1 MHKKLGVGLLVAGG
15 LALAGCGSSGS
26 NSSSSSSSGATTAS
40 AATSTSA
47 GATSSTA
54 TAGAASGGK
63 SVNVGTGTP
72 LKMNGSKL
80 NIAFLGYGDTDTY
93 LQGDIKGAQD
103 EAAKV
108 GANITVL
115 LSNFSPQTQ
124 LNQIQTVLSSG
135 KYNAIIIQPLSGQEV
150 CTPLTKD
157 APAKGIAV
165 TVITEPICNSQLKPL
180 AQQAVPGI
188 LGNFVTQSTQSYEQW
203 ADHTLSVNPS
213 VKHIA
218 VISGTAL
225 SPATAQLD
233 EAVKEALKKHPGVTL
248 DATYATDDSTPSGLQ
263 VTQTMLQAHPDVQM
277 ILSAASGATVGA
289 AKAIAA
295 AGKTGKVF
303 ISDNSGAAVVL
314 PYIKSGIVQL
324 TAVSAPSKESAAAVQ
339 TLAAAFA
346 GKPLP
351 YGRSAIAD
359 LLKDG
364 QPQYVTKSNLASY
377 TGAY

>member
-1 MHKKLGVGLLVAGG
+1 MHKKLGVGLLAAGC

-26 NSSSSSSSGATTAS
+26 SSSTSSSSGATPS
-40 AATSTSA
+40 AAAATSA

-54 TAGAASGGK
+54 GASAGSGGQ
-63 SVNVGTGTP
+63 SIDVGTQTP
-72 LKMNGSKL
+72 VKMSGSKL

-93 LQGDIKGAQD
+93 LQGDIKGAKD

-108 GANITVL
+108 GANLTVL
-115 LSNFSPQTQ
+115 LSNFNPQTQ
-124 LNQIQTVLSSG
+124 LNQVQTVLSSG
-135 KYNAIIIQPLSGQEV
+135 QYNAMIIQPLSGQEL

-165 TVITEPICNSQLKPL
+165 TVITEPICNSQLEPL
-180 AQQAVPGI
+180 AQQAVPGT
-188 LGNFVTQSTQSYEQW
+188 LGNYVTQSTQSYEQW
-203 ADHTLSVNPS
+203 ADHTLSVNPN

-218 VISGTAL
+218 VISGEAL

-248 DATYATDDSTPSGLQ
+248 DANYATDDSTPSGLQ

-289 AKAIAA
+289 AKAITA
-295 AGKTGKVF
+295 AGKAGRVF

-324 TAVSAPSKESAAAVQ
+324 TAVSAPTKESAAAVQ

-351 YGRSAIAD
+351 FGRSAITD
-359 LLKDG
+359 LLNG

-377 TGAY
+377 KGAY

>member
-1 MHKKLGVGLLVAGG
+1 MHKKLAVGLLVSGG
-15 LALAGCGSSGS
+15 LVLAGCGSSGS
-26 NSSSSSSSGATTAS
+26 NSSTGSSGSATSASSGASGSSGGHAVDVG
-40 AATSTSA
+40 TSA
-47 GATSSTA
+47 
-54 TAGAASGGK
+54 
-63 SVNVGTGTP
+63 P
-72 LKMNGSKL
+72 LKMSGSKL

-93 LQGDIKGAQD
+93 LQGDIKGAKQ

-108 GANITVL
+108 GANLTVL
-115 LSNFSPQTQ
+115 LSNFSPTTQ

-135 KYNAIIIQPLSGQEV
+135 KYNAIVIQPLSGQEV

-157 APAKGIAV
+157 APAKHIAV

-188 LGNFVTQSTQSYEQW
+188 LGNYVTQSTQSYEQW
-203 ADHTLSVNPS
+203 ADHTLSANPN

-218 VISGTAL
+218 VVSGEAL
-225 SPATAQLD
+225 SPATAQLN

-263 VTQTMLQAHPDVQM
+263 VTQTLLQAHPDVQM

-289 AKAIAA
+289 AKAISD

-303 ISDNSGAAVVL
+303 IADNSGAAVVL

-324 TAVSAPSKESAAAVQ
+324 TAVSAPSKESADAVQ

-377 TGAY
+377 KGAY

>member
-1 MHKKLGVGLLVAGG
+1 MHKKLGFGLLVAGG

-26 NSSSSSSSGATTAS
+26 SNSSSASSGARSS
-40 AATSTSA
+40 AATATSA
-47 GATSSTA
+47 ANSSSATGATSGS
-54 TAGAASGGK
+54 GAHT
-63 SVNVGTGTP
+63 VDVGTTKPIKLG
-72 LKMNGSKL
+72 GGKL

-93 LQGDIKGAQD
+93 LQGDIKGAKD
-103 EAAKV
+103 EAATV
-108 GANITVL
+108 GANLTVL
-115 LSNFSPQTQ
+115 LSNFSPTTQ

-150 CTPLTKD
+150 CTPLAKN
-157 APAKGIAV
+157 APAKNIAV

-180 AQQAVPGI
+180 GQQAVPGI
-188 LGNFVTQSTQSYEQW
+188 LGSYVTQSTQSYEQW
-203 ADHTLSVNPS
+203 ADHTLSVNPN

-218 VISGTAL
+218 VISGEAL

-324 TAVSAPSKESAAAVQ
+324 TAVSAPPKESAAAVQ
-339 TLAAAFA
+339 SLAAAFA

-351 YGRSAIAD
+351 YGRSAIVD

-377 TGAY
+377 KGAY

>member
-1 MHKKLGVGLLVAGG
+1 MHKKLGVGFLVAGC
-15 LALAGCGSSGS
+15 LALAGCGSGG
-26 NSSSSSSSGATTAS
+26 SSSSAS
-40 AATSTSA
+40 APTSSA
-47 GATSSTA
+47 GGSSA
-54 TAGAASGGK
+54 TAAAASGSG
-63 SVNVGTGTP
+63 SHTVDVGTSKPIKPAGA
-72 LKMNGSKL
+72 KL

-93 LQGDIKGAQD
+93 LQGDIKGAKD
-103 EAAKV
+103 EATKV
-108 GANITVL
+108 GANLTVL
-115 LSNFSPQTQ
+115 LSNFSPTTQ

-150 CTPLTKD
+150 CIPLTKD
-157 APAKGIAV
+157 APAKNIAV

-203 ADHTLSVNPS
+203 VDHTLSVNPN

-218 VISGTAL
+218 VISGEAL
-225 SPATAQLD
+225 SPATAQLT
-233 EAVKEALKKHPGVTL
+233 EAVKEALTKHPGVTL
-248 DATYATDDSTPSGLQ
+248 DASYPTDDSTPGGLQ

-295 AGKTGKVF
+295 AGKTGHVF
-303 ISDNSGAAVVL
+303 IADNSGAAIVL

-324 TAVSAPSKESAAAVQ
+324 TAVSAPTKESAAAVQ

-351 YGRSAIAD
+351 FGRSAITD
-359 LLKDG
+359 LLNG

>member
-26 NSSSSSSSGATTAS
+26 SNSSSVSSGATSSAASSSSAASTAS
-40 AATSTSA
+40 GS
-47 GATSSTA
+47 GAKT
-54 TAGAASGGK
+54 
-63 SVNVGTGTP
+63 VDVGTSKP
-72 LKMNGSKL
+72 IKMDGGKL

-93 LQGDIKGAQD
+93 LQGDIKGAKD

-108 GANITVL
+108 GANLTVL
-115 LSNFSPQTQ
+115 LSNFSPTTQ

-135 KYNAIIIQPLSGQEV
+135 KYNAMIVQPLDGQEV

-157 APAKGIAV
+157 APAKNIAV
-165 TVITEPICNSQLKPL
+165 TVITEPICNTQLKPL

-188 LGNFVTQSTQSYEQW
+188 LGNFDTASTQSYEQW
-203 ADHTLSVNPS
+203 ADHTLSVNPN

-218 VISGTAL
+218 VISGEAL

-233 EAVKEALKKHPGVTL
+233 EAVKKALTKHPGVTL

-295 AGKTGKVF
+295 AGKTGKVL

-314 PYIKSGIVQL
+314 PYIKSGVVQL

-351 YGRSAIAD
+351 YGRSAIVD

-377 TGAY
+377 KGAY